1 MAKVLI
7 ALARAKVGDDEERDP
22 GAPSG
27 PGTKSSGGLWAP
39 RLPRARPGRDCDGR
53 GRSVAVTLGL
63 VKDAG
68 GGVVGAVPWRRRLTE
83 LGTFA

>member
-1 MAKVLI
+1 
-7 ALARAKVGDDEERDP
+7 
-22 GAPSG
+22 
-27 PGTKSSGGLWAP
+27 
-39 RLPRARPGRDCDGR
+39 
-53 GRSVAVTLGL
+53 VAVTLGL